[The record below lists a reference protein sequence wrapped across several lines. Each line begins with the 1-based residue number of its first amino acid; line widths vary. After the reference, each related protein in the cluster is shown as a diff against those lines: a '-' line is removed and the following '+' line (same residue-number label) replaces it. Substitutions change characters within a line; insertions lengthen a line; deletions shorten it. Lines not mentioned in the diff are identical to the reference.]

1 MKQKVVHL
9 LKLAAL
15 GCLLTLLSGTF
26 AMAQGGKNITVNGS
40 VVDTEGLPV
49 IGAGVTIKGTTTG
62 VAADF
67 DGNFTIVVPGENAVL
82 EVSALGYVAQEV
94 RVGKQRN
101 FKVVLQEDAQAL
113 EATVVVAY
121 GTQTKATV
129 TGALTSI
136 DTKSLIKAPV
146 ADVTNVLAG
155 QMPGVSTVQETGQPG
170 EDYAKIYIRGVGS
183 LSESASTPLI
193 LVDGVERPM
202 NTVDPNE
209 IENLSILKDAA
220 STAVFGVR
228 GANGVIIITTK
239 RGDAGKPKI
248 SMSSITGVQMPMS
261 YIKQSSGYDF
271 ARYYNVYQWNDGKTD
286 KSLYFTPE
294 AIEAYR
300 TNSDPIMFA
309 STDWNEEMF
318 RKAFLQTKNNINIS
332 GGSDKVRYFV
342 SMGYMFQNGLLKQ
355 IPGVT
360 YDNNYAYNRYN
371 YRANLDFKLTETTDM
386 RFNISGVIGD
396 TQQPYT
402 SRDNIWTLTMLWAHP
417 VGSPGVL
424 EGMPFTSVSTSALPS
439 GLTKWNGWEYY
450 YWTGYTNK
458 YKTTLGTDIT
468 LTQHLD
474 FITEGLSVGFKGG
487 YDTAMSITKKHTGG
501 SGLHYTFEY
510 QSWVDNSGL
519 SINDPDFN
527 KDYVIQISGSE
538 APLSYSESTDD
549 DKSWYLEG
557 RLDYSRR
564 FQGKHAVSGLLLYN
578 QSRDYYPS
586 RYTYLPRGYVG
597 LVARATYGYKDKY
610 LIDVSAGYNGSE
622 NFAPGK
628 TRYGFFPSASL
639 GWVLSEEKFI
649 KNIRSIDYL
658 KLRASVGKVGSDQG
672 SSARFM
678 YMEGV
683 WTEAGSYYLG
693 TANKTST
700 IPRYEMGTP
709 GNMGVTWE
717 TAVKSNIGLDLDAMD
732 KKLHFSGDIFKEDR
746 TGILITPR
754 TLPGIIAFTPQNM
767 NKGEVENHGYE
778 MELGWKNHIGEL
790 YYDLNANVTFA
801 RNKIV
806 FMDEVTPDMPYQA
819 QTGGSTN
826 RHLLYIYEGLYQK
839 SDFYIDENGVQR
851 LNDDLPQPT
860 TTVYPGDCKYKD
872 IGGTFKT
879 NEEVYGKGNV
889 PEGLDPKAFYVD
901 ENGNKIVA
909 PDGIIDGKD
918 KMYTGYPDRP
928 EYVFGSNWKFSYKG
942 FNLALNWIAATNVN
956 RVWNADYR
964 IPFTNSGHRGLLQ
977 IFAENSWI
985 DNDNPWAPG
994 REDGTLPRFTKT
1006 NYPWNSEDSTLWVV
1020 DASYIRLKS
1029 ASFGYTF
1036 RHTKFL
1042 DKLGIGSV
1050 GVMFTGYNLLTFS
1063 KMTLQDPEAKSSD
1076 SDGTYPLVK
1085 TYNLALNINF

>member
-1 MKQKVVHL
+1 MNPKAVRFL
-9 LKLAAL
+9 WLATAV
-15 GCLLTLLSGTF
+15 CLVLTLFGGSG
-26 AMAQGGKNITVNGS
+26 AYAQQRGFTVKGKVLDNQS
-40 VVDTEGLPV
+40 LPV

-62 VAADF
+62 VATDI
-67 DGNFTIVVPGENAVL
+67 DGAFSITVPGENSVL
-82 EVSALGYVAQEV
+82 VAASLGYVSKEV
-94 RVGKQRN
+94 KVGKQSDI
-101 FKVVLQEDAQAL
+101 VIILEEDSESL

-121 GTQTKATV
+121 GTQKRATV
-129 TGALTSI
+129 TGALTTI
-136 DTKSLIKAPV
+136 DAKALVKAPV

-170 EDYAKIYIRGVGS
+170 EDYAKIYIRGVSS

-193 LVDGVERPM
+193 LVDGVERPI

-209 IENLSILKDAA
+209 IESLSILKDAA

-228 GANGVIIITTK
+228 GANGVIIVTTK

-248 SMSSITGVQMPMS
+248 SVSSITGAQVPLS

-286 KSLYFTPE
+286 KGLYFTPE

-300 TNSDPIMFA
+300 TGSDPIMFP
-309 STDWNEEMF
+309 STNWNEEMF

-342 SMGYMFQNGLLKQ
+342 SMGFMYQNGLLKQ

-360 YDNNYAYNRYN
+360 YNNNYAYNRYN

-386 RFNISGVIGD
+386 KFNISGVIGD
-396 TQQPYT
+396 TQAPYT
-402 SRDNIWTLTMLWAHP
+402 DRDNIWTLTMLWAHP

-458 YKTTLGTDIT
+458 YKTTLGMDVT
-468 LTQHLD
+468 LTQRLD
-474 FITEGLSVGFKGG
+474 FITEGLSAGIKGS
-487 YDTAMSITKKHTGG
+487 YDTSMQITKKHTGG

-510 QSWVDNSGL
+510 ASWADDSGL
-519 SINDPDFN
+519 AINDPDFD
-527 KDYVIQISGSE
+527 KSYVYVVTGSN
-538 APLSYSESTDD
+538 APLSYSESSDD
-549 DKSWYLEG
+549 DKAWYLEA
-557 RLDYSRR
+557 RLDYARKFGGR
-564 FQGKHAVSGLLLYN
+564 HYVSGLLLYN

-586 RYTYLPRGYVG
+586 YYTWLPRGYVG
-597 LVARATYGYKDKY
+597 WVGRATYSYMDKY
-610 LIDVSAGYNGSE
+610 LVDVSAGYNGSE

-628 TRYGFFPSASL
+628 TRYGFFPSISL
-639 GWVLSEEKFI
+639 GWVISEEPWAK
-649 KNIRSIDYL
+649 KASWMDYL
-658 KLRASVGKVGSDQG
+658 KLRASVGKVGNDLG

-683 WTEAGSYYLG
+683 WNEDGSYYFG
-693 TANKTST
+693 DAGSSGV
-700 IPRYEMGTP
+700 PRYAMGTP
-709 GNMGVTWE
+709 GNLGVTWE
-717 TAVKSNIGLDLDAMD
+717 TALKANVGVDFDMFRKR
-732 KKLHFSGDIFKEDR
+732 LHFSGDLFWEDR
-746 TGILITPR
+746 TGILISPR
-754 TLPGIIAFTPQNM
+754 SLPGIIATSVPNM
-767 NKGEVENHGYE
+767 NLGEVINRGYE
-778 MELGWKNHIGEL
+778 VEVGWRDHIGEF
-790 YYDLNANVTFA
+790 YYDIDANVTFA
-801 RNKIV
+801 RNTIV
-806 FMDEVTPDMPYQA
+806 NMDEVTPAMPYQA
-819 QTGGSTN
+819 QTGGPTN
-826 RHLLYIYEGLYQK
+826 RHLLYIYDGLYQK
-839 SDFYIDENGVQR
+839 DDFYIDENGVQR
-851 LNDDLPQPT
+851 LKPELPQPS

-872 IGGTFKT
+872 IGGA
-879 NEEVYGKGNV
+879 
-889 PEGLDPKAFYVD
+889 LD
-901 ENGNKIVA
+901 ENGNPV
-909 PDGIIDGKD
+909 PDGKVDGLD

-928 EYVFGSNWKFSYKG
+928 EYVFGSNWKFNWRG
-942 FNLALNWIAATNVN
+942 FNLSLNWLAATNVN

-1006 NYPWNSEDSTLWVV
+1006 NYPWNSENSTLWVV
-1020 DASYIRLKS
+1020 DASYLRLKS

-1036 RHTKFL
+1036 GRNKFF

-1050 GVMFTGYNLLTFS
+1050 GIMFSGYNLLTFS

-1085 TYNLALNINF
+1085 TYNIALNINF

>member
-9 LKLAAL
+9 ARLAIL
-15 GCLLTLLSGTF
+15 GCLMFFLG
-26 AMAQGGKNITVNGS
+26 AGAAWAQRGVTVTGKI
-40 VVDTEGLPV
+40 VDKEGQPV
-49 IGAGVTIKGTTTG
+49 IGAGVLITGTSTG
-62 VAADF
+62 VAADL
-67 DGNFTIVVPGENAVL
+67 DGKFKITVPDESSTLTVT
-82 EVSALGYVAQEV
+82 ALGYTTKEV
-94 RVGKQRN
+94 KIGRQHN
-101 FKVVLQEDAQAL
+101 LTIILEDEAESL

-121 GTQTKATV
+121 GTQTRATV
-129 TGALTSI
+129 TGALTTV
-136 DTKSLIKAPV
+136 DTKALIKAPV
-146 ADVTNVLAG
+146 ADVTNILAG
-155 QMPGVSTVQETGQPG
+155 QMPGVSTIQETGQPG

-209 IENLSILKDAA
+209 IESLSILKDAA

-248 SMSSITGVQMPMS
+248 SVSSITGVQMPMS
-261 YIKQSSGYDF
+261 YIKQCSGYDF
-271 ARYYNVYQWNDGKTD
+271 ARYYNVYQWNDGKED
-286 KSLYFTPE
+286 MSLYFTPE

-300 TNSDPIMFA
+300 TNSDPLMFA
-309 STDWNEEMF
+309 STNWNKEMF
-318 RKAFLQTKNNINIS
+318 RDAFLQTKNNINIS

-396 TQQPYT
+396 TQEPYT
-402 SRDNIWTLTMLWAHP
+402 DRENIWTLTMLWAHP

-487 YDTAMSITKKHTGG
+487 YDTSMAITKKHTGG

-519 SINDPDFN
+519 PISDPDFD
-527 KDYVIQISGSE
+527 KTSVVQISGSE

-549 DKSWYLEG
+549 DKSWYLEA
-557 RLDYSRR
+557 RMDYNRR
-564 FQGKHAVSGLLLYN
+564 FNGKHAVSGLLLYN

-610 LIDVSAGYNGSE
+610 LVDVSAGYNGSE

-628 TRYGFFPSASL
+628 TRYGFFPSASV

-649 KNIRSIDYL
+649 KQIPVIDYL
-658 KLRASVGKVGSDQG
+658 KLRASIGKVGSDLG

-683 WTEAGSYYLG
+683 WTEAGEYYLG

-709 GNMGVTWE
+709 GNEGVTWE
-717 TAVKSNIGLDLDAMD
+717 TAVKSNIGLDVDLFD
-732 KKLHFSGDIFKEDR
+732 KRLHFSGDLFNEDR

-767 NKGEVENHGYE
+767 NKGEVQNRGYE
-778 MELGWKNHIGEL
+778 VELGWKDHAGEF

-806 FMDEVTPDMPYQA
+806 FMDEVTPDEPYQA

-826 RHLLYIYEGLYQK
+826 RHLLYIYERLYQK
-839 SDFYIDENGVQR
+839 DDFFVDKDGVQR
-851 LNDDLPQPT
+851 LKPELPQPS
-860 TTVYPGDCKYKD
+860 TTVYPGDCMYKD
-872 IGGTFKT
+872 LNGD
-879 NEEVYGKGNV
+879 NV
-889 PEGLDPKAFYVD
+889 
-901 ENGNKIVA
+901 
-909 PDGIIDGKD
+909 IDGRD

-942 FNLALNWIAATNVN
+942 FNLSLNWIAATNVN

-1006 NYPWNSEDSTLWVV
+1006 NYPWNSEDSTLWTV
-1020 DASYIRLKS
+1020 DASYLRLKS

-1036 RHTKFL
+1036 KRNQFL

-1050 GVMFTGYNLLTFS
+1050 GLMFTGYNLLTFS
-1063 KMTLQDPEAKSSD
+1063 RMTLQDPEAKSSD
-1076 SDGTYPLVK
+1076 SHGTYPLVK
-1085 TYNLALNINF
+1085 TYNLALNVNF